1 MTQRLDPSAPHAASS
16 RRGALAIALG
26 LCLAFSGGALASCGG
41 DSAPSGQ
48 REVVIYCALDQT
60 FSEPLLKR
68 FERETGIRVRAE
80 YDVEAHKTVGLVN
93 RLREER
99 SRPRCDVFWNNEVA
113 HTVSLASD
121 GLLASYDSPSARN
134 VPEEFRDRQRR
145 WTGFAAR
152 GRVFIVNTQRLD
164 PAQLSS
170 IFDLVDPRFAG
181 LGCMARPL
189 TGTTLTHFTSLC
201 EELGEERVLGFLRA
215 VRSSDVGLTGGNAQV
230 MRQVSDG
237 TFAFGLT
244 DTDDVQ
250 VALDKGAP
258 VVAVWPDQDELGA
271 LVIPNT
277 IAVLADAPHPAEA
290 RALVDW
296 VLRPEIEAELAVS
309 PSAQIPLRAEVA
321 RPAHVRSAAEL
332 KVQAVDWERT
342 GAAIGTRLEQFKEI
356 VLD

>member
-1 MTQRLDPSAPHAASS
+1 MTQRTPHTHDRFSSS
-16 RRGALAIALG
+16 RRSALALALS
-26 LCLAFSGGALASCGG
+26 LAASGALASCDG
-41 DSAPSGQ
+41 DSAAAGE
-48 REVVIYCALDQT
+48 REVVIYCSLDQT

-80 YDVEAHKTVGLVN
+80 YDVEAHKTVGLVG

-99 SRPRCDVFWNNEVA
+99 ARPRCDVFWNNEAA
-113 HTVSLASD
+113 HTVSLANE
-121 GLLASYDSPSARN
+121 GLLASYDSPSARAI
-134 VPEEFRDRQRR
+134 PEEFRDPQRR

-164 PAQLSS
+164 PAQLKS
-170 IFDLVDPRFAG
+170 IFDLVDPKFAG

-201 EELGEERVLGFLRA
+201 EELGEERVLGFLRSA
-215 VRSSDVGLTGGNAQV
+215 RDANIGWTGGNAQV

-244 DTDDVQ
+244 DTDDYQ

-258 VVAVWPDQDELGA
+258 VALVWPDQHEFGA

-296 VLRPEIEAELAVS
+296 VLRPEIEAELAAS
-309 PSAQIPLRAEVA
+309 ESAQIPVRAEVK
-321 RPAHVRSAAEL
+321 RPAHVSSAADI
-332 KVQAVDWERT
+332 KVQSVDWERT
-342 GAAIGTRLEQFKEI
+342 GASIGARLEQFKEI

>member
-1 MTQRLDPSAPHAASS
+1 MTQRNRATTPPPALS
-16 RRGALAIALG
+16 RRDALSLALAAM
-26 LCLAFSGGALASCGG
+26 LACAGVSSCA
-41 DSAPSGQ
+41 DSSSEAVQ
-48 REVVIYCALDQT
+48 REVVIYCSLDQT

-99 SRPRCDVFWNNEVA
+99 ARPRCDVFWNNEVA
-113 HTVSLASD
+113 HTVALASD
-121 GLLASYDSPSARN
+121 GLLASYDSPSARSI
-134 VPEEFRDRQRR
+134 PEEFRDPQRR

-164 PAQLSS
+164 PAQVKS
-170 IFDLVDPRFAG
+170 IFDLVDPKFAG

-189 TGTTLTHFTSLC
+189 TGTTLTHLTSLC
-201 EELGEERVLGFLRA
+201 EELGEERVLGFLRTA
-215 VRSSDVGLTGGNAQV
+215 RATKLGLTGGNAQV

-237 TFAFGLT
+237 TYAFGLT
-244 DTDDVQ
+244 DTDDYQ
-250 VALDKGAP
+250 VAFEKGAP
-258 VVAVWPDQDELGA
+258 VALVWPDQDELGA

-277 IAVLADAPHPAEA
+277 IAVLADAPHPVEA

-296 VLRPEIEAELAVS
+296 VLRPEIEAELAAS
-309 PSAQIPLRAEVA
+309 SSAQIPVRAEVK
-321 RPAHVRSAAEL
+321 RPAHVSSAADI
-332 KVQAVDWERT
+332 KVQRVDWERT
-342 GAAIGTRLEQFKEI
+342 GAAIGKRLEQFKEL